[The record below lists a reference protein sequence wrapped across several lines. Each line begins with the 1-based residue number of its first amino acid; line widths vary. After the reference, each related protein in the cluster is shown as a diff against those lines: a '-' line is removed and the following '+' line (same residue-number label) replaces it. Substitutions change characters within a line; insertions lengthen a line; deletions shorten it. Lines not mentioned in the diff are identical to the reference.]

1 MKTILPTKVRGSVSA
16 GGRVVSAGGGGG
28 AGGGGSEADGELHA
42 AQAAARTSASRVA
55 DVVMLT
61 SRMRSLLLPGA
72 GP

>member
-1 MKTILPTKVRGSVSA
+1 
-16 GGRVVSAGGGGG
+16 VSAGGGGG